1 MLGVVVGVATMHT
14 ERVRQQELE
23 WEGGE
28 VTNANVVATS
38 LCLCS
43 STFCGSLVQICIVHF
58 VFLRN
63 LVVLLH
69 QYIMVKR
76 MMRRD

>member
-1 MLGVVVGVATMHT
+1 MHT

-28 VTNANVVATS
+28 QGGGVTNANVVATF

-58 VFLRN
+58 VFFVQSHYFASVTYHSKENNDSRLRG
-63 LVVLLH
+63 
-69 QYIMVKR
+69 
-76 MMRRD
+76 